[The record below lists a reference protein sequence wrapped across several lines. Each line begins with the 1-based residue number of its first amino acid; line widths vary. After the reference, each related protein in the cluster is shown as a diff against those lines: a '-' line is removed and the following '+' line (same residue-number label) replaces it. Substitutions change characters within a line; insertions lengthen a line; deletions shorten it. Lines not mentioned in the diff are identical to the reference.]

1 MSEPRPRAPESELP
15 GEQVLASPFY
25 RVSVKA
31 LVFDR
36 EDRLLALQNDD
47 GLWELPGGGWEH
59 GETMEEALRREV
71 REELGVEIDR
81 IDSSAIH
88 PCVGRVTD
96 GRYPWLK
103 LAMPV
108 ELASHDFT
116 AEAEMQVTS
125 YVTLAQFKTLAMHR
139 SEQCLQDDAESL
151 WKGRVG

>member
-1 MSEPRPRAPESELP
+1 MSERRPRAPESELRAD
-15 GEQVLASPFY
+15 QVLASPFY

-36 EDRLLALQNDD
+36 DDRLLALQNDD

-88 PCVGRVTD
+88 PCVGRVENGT
-96 GRYPWLK
+96 YPWLK
-103 LAMPV
+103 LAMLV
-108 ELASHDFT
+108 ELASHDF
-116 AEAEMQVTS
+116 APDAEMQVTS
-125 YVTLAQFKTLAMHR
+125 YVTLAQFRALAMHR
-139 SEQCLQDDAESL
+139 SEQCLQDNAESL
-151 WKGRVG
+151 WRGRVG